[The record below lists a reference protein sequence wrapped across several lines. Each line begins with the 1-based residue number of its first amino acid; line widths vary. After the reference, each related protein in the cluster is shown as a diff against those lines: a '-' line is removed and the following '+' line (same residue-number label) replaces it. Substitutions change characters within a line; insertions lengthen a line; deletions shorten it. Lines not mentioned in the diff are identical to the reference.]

1 MRQAVVPDRNQFYAR
16 HITCFVTR
24 RYRLDAVPCRGRED
38 KIIQI
43 KDPVHSFIDIS
54 EYPLVRQLVDTPYFQ
69 RLRRL
74 HQLGLAPAV
83 YPSATH
89 TRFAH
94 SLGVMH
100 AFLILFDSVVQSS
113 TMSADRISRIRPVG
127 AAAALL
133 HDIGHGPFSHASEKF
148 LDGGRFNHE
157 TLTCQII
164 QNTEIS
170 DILKDNRISARLVC
184 DILNRNV
191 SGEMLFVSQL
201 ISSQLDADRI
211 DYLMRDALFTGV
223 PYGSIDISR
232 IASMLKIWNH
242 RTLHKSL
249 RGTVVVSQKGIESVE
264 DYLLGRYLM
273 YKGVYYHKTIRCL
286 DNILVGI
293 FQRAME
299 LQDPLYVDLFP
310 KKITPQAMLQLDDH
324 VCHYIIHQW
333 TKSDDPILGDLCRRL
348 VDRRLFKAYPITDRA
363 LIPWMK
369 DNLATIQAALKRKKL
384 DYNYYFIADGE
395 RRSGYEPY
403 AAESGRTPAS
413 HHILVITSD
422 GGLREIS
429 QVSPLVES
437 ISKNDGQLAR
447 IFFPEQITDTIDG
460 IMRSLNRNHAR
471 PHGGPKS

>member
-1 MRQAVVPDRNQFYAR
+1 MAK
-16 HITCFVTR
+16 
-24 RYRLDAVPCRGRED
+24 RYRLNTVPSRGRDD
-38 KIIQI
+38 KVIQV

-54 EYPLVRQLVDTPYFQ
+54 EYPLILQLVDSPYFQ

-100 AFLILFDSVVQSS
+100 AFLILFDSVVKRSS
-113 TMSADRISRIRPVG
+113 LPADRISKIRPVG

-148 LDGGRFNHE
+148 LDGGKFNHE
-157 TLTCQII
+157 ALTRQMILE
-164 QNTEIS
+164 TEIC
-170 DILKDNRISARLVC
+170 DILHNNGVSAPLVC
-184 DILNRNV
+184 DILGHDV
-191 SGEMLFVSQL
+191 APDLLFASQL

-223 PYGSIDISR
+223 PYGNIDISR
-232 IASMLKIWNH
+232 MASMLHIWN
-242 RTLHKSL
+242 RTLPDESL
-249 RGTVVVSQKGIESVE
+249 KGTVVVSQKGIEAVE

-273 YKGVYYHKTIRCL
+273 YKGVYYHKTIRCM

-293 FQRAME
+293 FKRASM
-299 LQDPLYVDLFP
+299 LQDPLYRTVFP
-310 KKITPQAMLQLDDH
+310 GVITPQAMLHIDDNI
-324 VCHYIIHQW
+324 CHYIIHRW
-333 TKSDDPILGDLCRRL
+333 AESDDAILSDLCRRII
-348 VDRRLFKAYPITDRA
+348 DRRLFKAYPISGRA
-363 LIPWMK
+363 LVPWMK
-369 DNLATIQAALKRKKL
+369 DNLARIQEALKRKRL

-403 AAESGRTPAS
+403 SAGSGQTTAR
-413 HHILVITSD
+413 HILVAADD
-422 GGLREIS
+422 GSLREIS

-437 ISKNDGQLAR
+437 ISKGGNDITR
-447 IFFPEQITDTIDG
+447 IFFPEQIASTIDDIVHNSAG
-460 IMRSLNRNHAR
+460 
-471 PHGGPKS
+471 